1 MEKTTV
7 YIPIEIKLSIKAS
20 AKRQGASEAHVIREA
35 LATYVAAE
43 PRELPSVFGSVSDGS
58 VTSENYEDW
67 LAENWKPDCLNP
79 RGSSRSK

>member
-7 YIPIEIKLSIKAS
+7 YIPTELKLSIRAS

-35 LATYVAAE
+35 LAAYVAAE
-43 PRELPSVFGSVSDGS
+43 PRSLPGLFGSVASDGT

-67 LAENWKPDCLNP
+67 LAENWKPDW
-79 RGSSRSK
+79 

>member
-7 YIPIEIKLSIKAS
+7 YLPTEIKMSIKAS

-35 LATYVAAE
+35 LAAYVAAE
-43 PRELPSVFGSVSDGS
+43 PRELPSVFGSVSDGG

-67 LAENWKPDCLNP
+67 LAENWKPDW
-79 RGSSRSK
+79 

>member
-7 YIPIEIKLSIKAS
+7 YIPTELKMSIRAS

-35 LATYVAAE
+35 LAAYVAAE
-43 PRELPSVFGSVSDGS
+43 PRPLPCLFGSVASDGT

-67 LAENWKPDCLNP
+67 LSENWKPDW
-79 RGSSRSK
+79 